1 MPRRSSSTS
10 PRSPGAL
17 RAARFA
23 SRALLVGCALTGVSP
38 LGCSSKPKDS
48 SGDEE
53 ARDPATGLTRAESEL
68 VVAEVGTRK
77 ITLGEYAATVRNLGR
92 FEKLRYQTPERQ
104 KELLERMID
113 LELLA
118 GEARRRGLDKT
129 PEVELGI
136 QQALRDELLEE
147 LRRSLPPPEKLSDK
161 DVRDYYEAHKD
172 EFEEPERRRA
182 LVIAVQ
188 NEALA
193 KKILAELD
201 GAPPTR
207 WGELAG
213 KYSLEKRGLG
223 PNDPLELAGDLGFV
237 SAPGEKRGEN
247 LSIPEEVRAALFRLG
262 KLGEVAA
269 EPIPV
274 GTRFYLVKLG
284 ARSDARVRT
293 LAEADR
299 TIRVEL
305 LRRMFREKER
315 ALEDELRKKYPVEVD
330 AEKLAAWKKAHD
342 ATTSGAAVEKKG
354 P

>member
-1 MPRRSSSTS
+1 
-10 PRSPGAL
+10 
-17 RAARFA
+17 
-23 SRALLVGCALTGVSP
+23 V
-38 LGCSSKPKDS
+38 
-48 SGDEE
+48 
-53 ARDPATGLTRAESEL
+53 
-68 VVAEVGTRK
+68 EV
-77 ITLGEYAATVRNLGR
+77 
-92 FEKLRYQTPERQ
+92 
-104 KELLERMID
+104 
-113 LELLA
+113 
-118 GEARRRGLDKT
+118 
-129 PEVELGI
+129 GI

-147 LRRSLPPPEKLSDK
+147 LRRTLPPPEKLGEK
-161 DVRDYYEAHKD
+161 EVRDYYEAHKS

-182 LVIAVQ
+182 LVLAVQ

-193 KKILAELD
+193 KKVRAELE

-213 KYSLEKRGLG
+213 KYSLERRGLG

-247 LSIPEEVRAALFRLG
+247 LSVPEEVRAALFRLE
-262 KLGEVAA
+262 KLGDIAA

-284 ARSDARVRT
+284 ALSAARVRT

-315 ALEDELRKKYPVEVD
+315 ALEEELRKKYPIEVD
-330 AEKLAAWKKAHD
+330 EEKLAAWKKAHE
-342 ATTSGAAVEKKG
+342 AASVERAAEKKG